1 MGKKDKPK
9 KDEPE
14 HKAKFDP
21 RSSRFL
27 AIAFPVVYVIALG
40 AFCLVYGI
48 IPGPEFLVLCFFIYA
63 AYNSWSRRFIKDWI
77 PFITIFLSYEA
88 MYGVVGTISKYFLHS
103 GPYNMELYL
112 FGSIPS
118 LTWQHVIRYPALDYM
133 GAVFY
138 SLHFFAPTLFG
149 FLLWRETPKNYWKY
163 TIALGITTYG
173 ALITFLFYPVAP
185 PWWQLNSVFNPSYI
199 GQPVIRILTASVDK
213 NLGIP
218 VYRTIFD
225 FFGANQFAALPSLHS
240 ALPWLIALFALKIW
254 KAKALPIL
262 VFPIGVWFS
271 AVYLGE
277 HYVVDVVAG
286 VAYATAAY
294 FFVENIL
301 PRLQNRYPKLLKKP
315 PSTADSELKPKPQVA
330 S

>member
-1 MGKKDKPK
+1 VGKKDKSK
-9 KDEPE
+9 GADSE

-27 AIAFPVVYVIALG
+27 AIAFPVIYVIALG

-48 IPGPEFLVLCFFIYA
+48 IPGPEFLILCFFIYA
-63 AYNSWSRRFIKDWI
+63 AYNNWSRRFIKDWI

-88 MYGVVGTISKYFLHS
+88 MYGVVGTISKYYLHS
-103 GPYNMELYL
+103 GPYNAEMFL

-118 LTWQHVIRYPALDYM
+118 LTLQHAIRLPALDYM

-138 SLHFFAPTLFG
+138 SVHFFAPTLFG
-149 FLLWRETPKNYWKY
+149 FLLWRESPKNYVKY
-163 TIALGITTYG
+163 TIALGITTYA
-173 ALITFLFYPVAP
+173 ALITFLFFPVAP
-185 PWWQLNSVFNPSYI
+185 PWWQLNSAYNSLYTGP
-199 GQPVIRILTASVDK
+199 PVIRILTASVDK

-225 FFGANQFAALPSLHS
+225 FFGANQFAAFPSLHS
-240 ALPWLIALFALKIW
+240 ALPWVIALFALKIW

-262 VFPIGVWFS
+262 ILPVGVWFS

-277 HYVVDVVAG
+277 HYVVDVLAG
-286 VAYATAAY
+286 FAYATLAFA
-294 FFVENIL
+294 FVEIVL
-301 PRLQNRYPKLLKKP
+301 PRLQDRYPKLLRKP
-315 PSTADSELKPKPQVA
+315 SDKADSKILADVQT
-330 S
+330 